1 MELIVVQFRIIYEK
15 KFFLLYHIF
24 IGDHK
29 ERAHLSAGGGIRQ
42 RESLVYDMEAF
53 LFYLGISP
61 GAVTHWGSEQT
72 PFIRHQTM

>member
-1 MELIVVQFRIIYEK
+1 MVQFRIIYEK

-42 RESLVYDMEAF
+42 RESPVY
-53 LFYLGISP
+53 G
-61 GAVTHWGSEQT
+61 
-72 PFIRHQTM
+72 IRHGSISLLFGNLPRCSDALGL